1 MAKKR
6 TARKPKTTLFV
17 LDASVTL
24 VWAFEDETDAYAEAV
39 ADSLVDVRAVTPGL
53 WHLEVAN
60 SLLVG
65 ERRKRTTEAKVAQF
79 LGLLQTLP
87 ISVDEETS
95 LRAWQDTLRLARAHS
110 LSVYD
115 ATYLELALRRG
126 LPLATIDD
134 RLKSAAAEVG
144 VVDFTPG

>member
-6 TARKPKTTLFV
+6 TARRPKTKLFV

-24 VWAFEDETDAYAEAV
+24 VWAFEDETDAYAETV
-39 ADSLVDVRAVTPGL
+39 ADSLANVPAVTPAL

-79 LGLLQTLP
+79 LTLLQSLP
-87 ISVDEETS
+87 IGVDEETS
-95 LRAWQDTLRLARAHS
+95 LRAWQDTLRLARAH
-110 LSVYD
+110 
-115 ATYLELALRRG
+115 G
-126 LPLATIDD
+126 L
-134 RLKSAAAEVG
+134 
-144 VVDFTPG
+144 

>member
-6 TARKPKTTLFV
+6 TARQPKTKLFV

-24 VWAFEDETDAYAEAV
+24 VWAFEDETDDYAEAV
-39 ADSLVDVRAVTPGL
+39 ADSLAEVHAVTPGL

-134 RLKSAAAEVG
+134 RLKSAAAAVG
-144 VVDFTPG
+144 VVEFTPR